1 MAVGDPSR
9 GEGCMPADAETSTKA
24 TGLHPPD
31 PKPIVKPFI
40 KSALIET
47 LGGAGIQRVCRVYY

>member
-1 MAVGDPSR
+1 
-9 GEGCMPADAETSTKA
+9 MPADAETSTKA